1 MDGAEFP
8 YSIGPEDKPINF
20 HMNVQ
25 DQIDMYKDNE
35 RHQKAPPI
43 LPFELDNLNQELG
56 AVFVSLANIRNMLLR
71 ASREP
76 VQGDP
81 TELPFNQAAGNIN
94 RGAVKNITDKIDKI
108 NELILDIPED
118 LAKIAI

>member
-8 YSIGPEDKPINF
+8 YSVGPEDKPINF

-25 DQIDMYKDNE
+25 DQMSMYKDNE
-35 RHQKAPPI
+35 KNQKAPPI
-43 LPFELDNLNQELG
+43 LPFELDSLTQELG
-56 AVFVSLANIRNMLLR
+56 AVFVSLANIRNMLIR

-94 RGAVKNITDKIDKI
+94 IGAVKNITDKIDQI
-108 NELILDIPED
+108 NEIILDIPDD

>member
-8 YSIGPEDKPINF
+8 YSVGPEDKPINF

-35 RHQKAPPI
+35 KEQKAPPI
-43 LPFELDNLNQELG
+43 LPFEVEHMNQLLG
-56 AVFVSLANIRNMLLR
+56 NTFVSLAELRNMLSK
-71 ASREP
+71 AKGSE
-76 VQGDP
+76 
-81 TELPFNQAAGNIN
+81 EISN
-94 RGAVKNITDKIDKI
+94 GAVDHINNKIDKI
-108 NELILDIPED
+108 NELILDIPDD